1 MKTTIKHSIL
11 YLAVLGFSLVFTSCS
26 KDDDDDEETSYRS
39 ALIGTWQQIQYSYI
53 DKENGEIV
61 FSKDMTDEQIENL
74 QKLKDAQEFMKTD
87 EGKKL
92 AESMLNQQMDISK
105 GQRKWLKKQGID
117 ADAFVQEWNRQNPD
131 STNNKKFTKE
141 KAEVQ

>member
-1 MKTTIKHSIL
+1 
-11 YLAVLGFSLVFTSCS
+11 
-26 KDDDDDEETSYRS
+26 
-39 ALIGTWQQIQYSYI
+39 
-53 DKENGEIV
+53 
-61 FSKDMTDEQIENL
+61 MTDEQIENL